1 MRDSLREDAVVER
14 HIGGRKRIGQ
24 AFDQRR
30 EKRCCSGFG
39 DFRFIV
45 CSKRRQPRDTLAAV
59 IARRVE
65 FIHKLRDEFG
75 GRGDVERCIHH
86 QAGR

>member
-1 MRDSLREDAVVER
+1 MRDGLREDAVVKR

-24 AFDQRR
+24 PFDQRR
-30 EKRCCSGFG
+30 EKRCGSGFG

-45 CSKRRQPRDTLAAV
+45 CGKRRQPRDTLAAV
-59 IARRVE
+59 MTRRVE
-65 FIHKLRDEFG
+65 FIHKLRDEFV
-75 GRGDVERCIHH
+75 GRGHVERCIHH